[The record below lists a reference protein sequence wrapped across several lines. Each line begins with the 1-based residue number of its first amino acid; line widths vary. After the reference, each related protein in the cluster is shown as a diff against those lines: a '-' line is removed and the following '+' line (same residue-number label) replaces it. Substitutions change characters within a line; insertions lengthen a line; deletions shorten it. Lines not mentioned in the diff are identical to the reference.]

1 MAWTLSADVDEYAA
15 AAGPLLESDPE
26 RHTISLTVIAG
37 AQERDQPLDRPELF
51 AWWTGSDGKVSG
63 SASITPPWPLLV
75 ETMPDNAIRPLVE
88 SLRSSPDVPVVGVN
102 GPTDLAASF
111 AVVWRAVTGQR
122 AVVHDAIRLFRLGEI
137 RPPAFLPPGS
147 ARPADDADVPLLID
161 WFTRFGEEVH
171 GPNVRVEEN
180 VRQRITS
187 GSINLW
193 CDEVGAPVSIAG
205 HAVPAA
211 GVARVGPVFTPAD
224 QRRRGYAGAI
234 THAVSEQVLEKGL
247 RAVLFTDQANPT
259 SNALYMRLGYV
270 PVTDRLAL
278 DFEQGQDSATG
289 QVP

>member
-1 MAWTLSADVDEYAA
+1 MAWTFSNDVDEYAA
-15 AAGPLLESDPE
+15 AAGRLLESDPE

-37 AQERDQPLDRPELF
+37 ARERDQPLDPPELF
-51 AWWTGSDGKVSG
+51 AWWTGADGEVSG
-63 SASITPPWPLLV
+63 SASVTPPWPLLV

-88 SLRSSPDVPVVGVN
+88 ALRSNPDVSVVGVN

-111 AVVWRAVTGQR
+111 AVVWCAATGQR

-137 RPPAFLPPGS
+137 RPPTIVPPGS
-147 ARPADDADVPLLID
+147 ARLADEADIPLLID
-161 WFTRFGEEVH
+161 WFTQFGEEVH

-180 VRQRITS
+180 IRQRITF
-187 GSINLW
+187 GSINIW
-193 CDEVGAPVSIAG
+193 CDERGTPVSIAG

-211 GVARVGPVFTPAD
+211 GVARVGPVFTPAA

-234 THAVSEQVLEKGL
+234 THAVSKQVLDKGL

-259 SNALYMRLGYV
+259 SNALYMRLGYL

-278 DFEQGQDSATG
+278 HFEG
-289 QVP
+289 